1 MEIFIMI
8 DTLELTY
15 SFNSQY
21 FNEIFKGI
29 NALIKTV
36 NDRNSM
42 RKVKMLH
49 KEKNGF
55 QTTAFWY
62 WWFLEFKIASINRT
76 CLAKSKI
83 SIKFKPAIYIH
94 SQNKYA
100 LTNYEDYDQTRDVFN
115 RVIGMI
121 NSFLETTQLPEIDAW
136 EIKRIDFAFQLETIY
151 YLIYLKLFQKCY
163 KNPFDNIYNTSFYTI
178 SKNTNINFYDKT
190 VQLGLEDEY
199 HVLRF
204 EIQCKRKYLQHL
216 KDKKRIVDITLK
228 ELWSKRISNVV
239 KQKIKEVIGSND
251 FFNIERAEVLLDEKF
266 SSKKAERVLQF
277 LRFSTKDHIMRS
289 DMPYAFAMLNN
300 QKYGNEYVKNKI
312 IPSLNMLNINPLI
325 IPDYFGIEHLENP
338 LHLLDR
344 DI

>member
-15 SFNSQY
+15 SFDSQY
-21 FNEIFKGI
+21 FNEIFKGV
-29 NALIKTV
+29 NALIKTM

-62 WWFLEFKIASINRT
+62 WGFLEFKIASMNRI

-136 EIKRIDFAFQLETIY
+136 EIKRIDFAYQFETQY
-151 YLIYLKLFQKCY
+151 HSAYFRLLRKCY
-163 KNPFDNIYNTSFYTI
+163 SNLAKDIYDTSFYTI
-178 SKNTNINFYDKT
+178 SNNTNINFYDKT
-190 VQLGLEDEY
+190 VQLGQEDES

-251 FFNIERAEVLLDEKF
+251 FFNIERAEVLLYEKF

-277 LRFSTKDHIMRS
+277 LRLSTKDYIIRN
-289 DMPYAFAMLNN
+289 DMYSEFVILND
-300 QKYGNEYVKNKI
+300 QKYGHDYVKHKI
-312 IPSLNMLNINPLI
+312 IPALNMLNINPLI

>member
-1 MEIFIMI
+1 MEKFIMI
-8 DTLELTY
+8 DTLQLTY
-15 SFNSQY
+15 NFSRNY
-21 FNEIFKGI
+21 FNEIYKGV
-29 NALIKTV
+29 NTLIK
-36 NDRNSM
+36 SM
-42 RKVKMLH
+42 SNIDPTYKKKMLY
-49 KEKNGF
+49 KDKKDYI
-55 QTTAFWY
+55 TTAFWN
-62 WWFLEFKIASINRT
+62 WGFIEFKMETIDKNYHAERR
-76 CLAKSKI
+76 I

-100 LTNYEDYDQTRDVFN
+100 LTKYEDYDQTRDVFN

-121 NSFLETTQLPEIDAW
+121 NSFLETTKLPEIDAW
-136 EIKRIDFAFQLETIY
+136 EIRRIDFAFQLETIY

-325 IPDYFGIEHLENP
+325 IPDYFGIDHLENP

-344 DI
+344 DT